1 MTSHSQVKGHSQS
14 EEKPEICMW
23 HMVKN
28 RQNIVCKNVI
38 VYKNVI
44 VCKKPIVCK
53 NTIESKIL

>member
-44 VCKKPIVCK
+44 VCK